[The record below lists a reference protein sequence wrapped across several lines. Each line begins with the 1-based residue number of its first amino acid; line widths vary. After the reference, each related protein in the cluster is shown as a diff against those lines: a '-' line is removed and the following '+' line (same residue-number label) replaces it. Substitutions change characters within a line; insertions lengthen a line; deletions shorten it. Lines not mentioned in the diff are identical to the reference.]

1 MAQTYDG
8 PQLAPLT
15 YQEHSG
21 HKLALRPA
29 EIATSGHGDLDS
41 IPSSLAAIGIIEL
54 LECDSRPTFVV
65 DLNHIHRKG
74 FAEIRVLYYNASL
87 RAYGA
92 LKELASG
99 TAVPRSMSAAY
110 NAYKEWLTEIL
121 MNGDNSK
128 ASNYSFGGLLWTAF
142 TMKRQFGIVSGIS
155 APQSSGNDM
164 RKVVQEAERVSS
176 GQESQIRPSLKHT
189 PSSSYTDLCCKQTPL
204 PYHIQFFRDI
214 DWTLTSLGP
223 LEAWSRQLRQ
233 MVTLLT
239 SDPNPVFLFWTQK
252 DMILI
257 YNEAAMVVVAEKH
270 PHAQGRPAKESFAE
284 VWEPFT
290 AQFASVFTSGRA
302 LRHENMPAHLQ
313 RHGRMDEW

>member
-8 PQLAPLT
+8 PQLAPST

-21 HKLALRPA
+21 HNLALRPA

-41 IPSSLAAIGIIEL
+41 IPSSLAAIGII
-54 LECDSRPTFVV
+54 ECDSRPTFVV

-99 TAVPRSMSAAY
+99 TVVPQSMSAAY

-142 TMKRQFGIVSGIS
+142 TMKCQFGIVSGIS
-155 APQSSGNDM
+155 GPQSSGNDM

-176 GQESQIRPSLKHT
+176 GQGSQIRPSLKHT
-189 PSSSYTDLCCKQTPL
+189 PLDQLHKSLLQTDSTPV
-204 PYHIQFFRDI
+204 PYPILSRHRLDI
-214 DWTLTSLGP
+214 DVPRTSRGLV
-223 LEAWSRQLRQ
+223 S
-233 MVTLLT
+233 TT
-239 SDPNPVFLFWTQK
+239 SAD
-252 DMILI
+252 D
-257 YNEAAMVVVAEKH
+257 Y
-270 PHAQGRPAKESFAE
+270 S
-284 VWEPFT
+284 
-290 AQFASVFTSGRA
+290 
-302 LRHENMPAHLQ
+302 AHV
-313 RHGRMDEW
+313 RS